1 MKKILIAILMTLT
14 LFQTT
19 WAQESEN
26 NNTEQDTKT
35 DQKETSR
42 KKEKEEEL
50 ASNRNNTFLLI
61 LFLSQLPVWLALYQQ
76 RPEQRKG
83 RGKESETASK

>member
-35 DQKETSR
+35 EQKETLR
-42 KKEKEEEL
+42 KKEKEL
-50 ASNRNNTFLLI
+50 ASNRNNTFLPI

-76 RPEQRKG
+76 RLEQRKG
-83 RGKESETASK
+83 

>member
-1 MKKILIAILMTLT
+1 MKKILIAILMALT

-35 DQKETSR
+35 EQKETLR
-42 KKEKEEEL
+42 KKAKEEEL
-50 ASNRNNTFLLI
+50 ASNRNNTVLFI
-61 LFLSQLPVWLALYQQ
+61 LFLSQLPVWFALYQQ

-83 RGKESETASK
+83 

>member
-35 DQKETSR
+35 EQKETLR
-42 KKEKEEEL
+42 KKETEEEL
-50 ASNRNNTFLLI
+50 TSNRNNTFLPI

-83 RGKESETASK
+83 RGKESETTSK

>member
-14 LFQTT
+14 LFQRT

-26 NNTEQDTKT
+26 NDTEQVAKT
-35 DQKETSR
+35 EQKETSR

-50 ASNRNNTFLLI
+50 ASNRNNTFLPI

-83 RGKESETASK
+83 RGKESEMTSK